1 MEEKKPF
8 LRFRF
13 IVIFAVLLLVAMFIL
28 YMIQTSLEDILEE
41 NEKNGK
47 TSQTTTVTQ
56 SDNKTTTTVTTV
68 TTVDENIMTITTPNL
83 A

>member
-68 TTVDENIMTITTPNL
+68 DENIMTITTPNP